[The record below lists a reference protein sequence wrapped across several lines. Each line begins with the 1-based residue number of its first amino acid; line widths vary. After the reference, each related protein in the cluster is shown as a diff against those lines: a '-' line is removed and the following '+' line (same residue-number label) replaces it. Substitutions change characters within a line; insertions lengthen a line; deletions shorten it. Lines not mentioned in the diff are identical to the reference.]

1 MDSKQRILIIDDD
14 PFFRSLVEQTLWT
27 PEREIV
33 ACANGA
39 QGIASLG
46 REQPDLVLLDQHL
59 PDIGG
64 LEVLQHLR
72 SADGWDQ
79 TPIVMLTASDALDDM
94 IEAKRFGATGY
105 LCKPIRADV
114 LGAAVDVL
122 LQSPNLSWIDDITRA
137 YRTR

>member
-1 MDSKQRILIIDDD
+1 MGSKQHILIIDDD

-27 PEREIV
+27 PERDIT

-46 REQPDLVLLDQHL
+46 RERPDLVLLDQSL

-64 LEVLQHLR
+64 LQVLQHLR
-72 SADGWDQ
+72 SGDDWAQ
-79 TPIVMLTASDALDDM
+79 VPIVMLTASDQLDDM

-105 LCKPIRADV
+105 LCKPIRADA
-114 LGAAVDVL
+114 LSAAVDEL
-122 LQSPNLSWIDDITRA
+122 LQSPNLRWIDDITRA